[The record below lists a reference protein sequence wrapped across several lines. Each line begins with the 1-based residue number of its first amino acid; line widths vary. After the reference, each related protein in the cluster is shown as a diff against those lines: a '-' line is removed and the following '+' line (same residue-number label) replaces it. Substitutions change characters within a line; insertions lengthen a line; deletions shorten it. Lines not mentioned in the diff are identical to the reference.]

1 MMFFYVLVNLLD
13 LCILVATDWFMN
25 IESRIEMMFFLCI
38 GESVGSVYTS
48 CNRLVYE
55 HRIKD

>member
-25 IESRIEMMFFLCI
+25 IESRIEMMFFM
-38 GESVGSVYTS
+38 YW
-48 CNRLVYE
+48 
-55 HRIKD
+55 